1 MPFACLKTEVP
12 MGKNFWQ
19 QVIGY
24 SVTNLEGKYTVKL
37 EGNLKLCDATPTP
50 SLRHFKKEY

>member
-1 MPFACLKTEVP
+1 

-24 SVTNLEGKYTVKL
+24 SVTDLAGKYTVKL
-37 EGNLKLCDATPTP
+37 EGNLKLCDATATP
-50 SLRHFKKEY
+50 SLRHLKKEC